1 MIGSQDLLVGLAI
14 VLFFFGA
21 KRLPEVARSLRTSM
35 KEFKK
40 GVAGDAEASEAS
52 DSPKT
57 VAPAAANAPPA
68 SRSCESCKTPM
79 EPDWS
84 HCPRFGALVP
94 TTPPTSLPSLP

>member
-21 KRLPEVARSLRTSM
+21 KRLPEVARSLGTSM

-40 GVAGDAEASEAS
+40 GVAGDAEAS

-84 HCPRFGALVP
+84 HCPRCGALVP
-94 TTPPTSLPSLP
+94 KTPPTGLPSLP

>member
-21 KRLPEVARSLRTSM
+21 KRLPEIARSLGTSM

-40 GVAGDAEASEAS
+40 GVAGDAEAS

-57 VAPAAANAPPA
+57 VVLQDAVGAGLEPLPPVWRVGPEDTDDWVA
-68 SRSCESCKTPM
+68 
-79 EPDWS
+79 EPSLNDG
-84 HCPRFGALVP
+84 R
-94 TTPPTSLPSLP
+94 TPPLHPRT